1 MPKSDDYLVYGDDDR
16 IEQENLKDLSALADD
31 LLIVDQKKNEKP
43 VDGLEDI
50 EEDLLEESKEQDD
63 SEETDENSSE
73 TPQKPN
79 LKPTKLFW
87 VLVGCV
93 VVFFLGIIL
102 VISNASHKND
112 GTSETTSTTNPETT
126 ETADAEAQ
134 ETIAPTTTP
143 EPSASATAD
152 SSEAVNK
159 EGYLKAI
166 DKSHVYTLSESLAFA
181 KTVNDT
187 TKDYLTYAVSVVS
200 NYQSD
205 QKIDIKEQL
214 SVKKEMLGYDVETI
228 KTYETMFDTYG
239 GGDYIRVAEE
249 RLSNV
254 KEMYDAIVQDYA
266 TVNDLVVKTNE
277 YISKENEKAEQAK
290 TNLIAYLNTNNVTY
304 HVDDS
309 QISYDELQFAQGDE
323 E

>member
-1 MPKSDDYLVYGDDDR
+1 MPKSEDYLVYGDDDR
-16 IEQENLKDLSALADD
+16 VEQENLKDLSALADA
-31 LLIVDQKKNEKP
+31 LLTVDQKKNEKP

-50 EEDLLEESKEQDD
+50 EDDLLEEPVKQ
-63 SEETDENSSE
+63 EEDEEGDESPSQ

-87 VLVGCV
+87 VLAGCV
-93 VVFFLGIIL
+93 AVFLLGIIL
-102 VISNASHKND
+102 VISNASRKND
-112 GTSETTSTTNPETT
+112 GTSEATSTTTSEPT
-126 ETADAEAQ
+126 EAADAGAQ

-143 EPSASATAD
+143 EPSSSANAD
-152 SSEAVNK
+152 TSEAVNK

-166 DKSHVYTLSESLAFA
+166 DKNHAYTLSESLAFA

-187 TKDYLTYAVSVVS
+187 TKDYLTYAVNVVS
-200 NYQSD
+200 SYQSD
-205 QKIDIKEQL
+205 QTVDIKEQI

-254 KEMYDAIVQDYA
+254 KEMYDAITQDYA

-277 YISKENEKAEQAK
+277 YISKENENADKAK
-290 TNLIAYLNTNNVTY
+290 TNLIAYLNTNSVTY

-323 E
+323 